1 MDEQI
6 TQMIKRCFE
15 GVTMLVIAH
24 RIRTIID
31 LWVNLLSPCVATHH
45 VLTMDL
51 LAECLV
57 ISSDKVLVMSEG
69 RVVGVSKL
77 ASRRE

>member
-45 VLTMDL
+45 VFTMD

-69 RVVGVSKL
+69 RVVGVSKP
-77 ASRRE
+77 APWRE